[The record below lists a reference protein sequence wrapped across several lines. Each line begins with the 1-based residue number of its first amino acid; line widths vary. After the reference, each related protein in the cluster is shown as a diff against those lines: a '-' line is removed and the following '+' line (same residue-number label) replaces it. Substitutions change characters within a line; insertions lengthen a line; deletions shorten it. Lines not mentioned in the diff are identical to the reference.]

1 MGDNTRDLYHIHIE
15 LAVGGGMSRR
25 EADDLR
31 DKFVAAA
38 GDPVRQEIQPTSYR
52 SPRSYTV
59 PNRRTNWN
67 DK

>member
-25 EADDLR
+25 EADALR
-31 DKFVAAA
+31 DKCVAAA
-38 GDPVRQEIQPTSYR
+38 VDTVRQEIQP
-52 SPRSYTV
+52 SPYLSHRSYTV
-59 PNRRTNWN
+59 PNKRMNWN